1 MSTDPMKE
9 PMREYEVSHANG
21 RMPIVREVSRAADV
35 ASDLHANLD
44 TVAAAIARRGFVLAG
59 LGAGLAFLAGC
70 ASTPKTSSRGTNGLT
85 LAGGQAGDNVGAGP
99 WGADGELPP
108 KRYAQPV
115 SPTGTT
121 GSTGGAGGR
130 SPTIA
135 GKSPRTVGP
144 DAKPAPTKAAAG
156 SSAGAS
162 TKAPNAGY
170 ASGIRVP
177 ATYDGTV
184 IPRAAWTNFRPPAA
198 DMDRMPK
205 VTRITVHHEGN
216 RAFTATSV
224 ADCRARLV
232 NVMNGE
238 MNARVPHKD
247 IAYHY
252 VIDPAGRV
260 WEARDLRYEGRH
272 TRNNH
277 DGNLGVMCLGN
288 FEEQSISPAQ
298 LAALEKFLKS
308 LQAKH
313 KVSKKRVYTHQEL
326 SPTLC
331 PGKDLQRRM
340 GTLRSR
346 LA

>member
-1 MSTDPMKE
+1 METTMSHDPAHDPAK
-9 PMREYEVSHANG
+9 EYEIPHVPSASRE
-21 RMPIVREVSRAADV
+21 RMPIVRAGDARLIDGLGEPLAA
-35 ASDLHANLD
+35 S
-44 TVAAAIARRGFVLAG
+44 IARRGFVLATV
-59 LGAGLAFLAGC
+59 GAGLAFLAGC
-70 ASTPKTSSRGTNGLT
+70 ASTQKSAGSPGALGSNGL
-85 LAGGQAGDNVGAGP
+85 ARGADPGGGA
-99 WGADGELPP
+99 WGADGDLPP

-115 SPTGTT
+115 NPSSGGNSGGSRASTT
-121 GSTGGAGGR
+121 TRPPAVATKPS
-130 SPTIA
+130 
-135 GKSPRTVGP
+135 RTVGP
-144 DAKPAPTKAAAG
+144 EAKPAPN
-156 SSAGAS
+156 S
-162 TKAPNAGY
+162 GY
-170 ASGIRVP
+170 ASGVRIP
-177 ATYDGTV
+177 ATYDGSV
-184 IPRAAWTNFRPPAA
+184 IPRSAWTNFRPPAA

-288 FEEQSISPAQ
+288 FEEQSIPPAQ

-326 SPTLC
+326 SATLC

-340 GTLRSR
+340 GTVRSR
-346 LA
+346 LS

>member
-1 MSTDPMKE
+1 MSTDPTK
-9 PMREYEVSHANG
+9 EYELSHVNG
-21 RMPIVREVSRAADV
+21 RMPIVREVPRASEV
-35 ASDLHANLD
+35 APAMDA
-44 TVAAAIARRGFVLAG
+44 VAATIARRGFVLLG
-59 LGAGLAFLAGC
+59 IGAGLSCLAGC
-70 ASTPKTSSRGTNGLT
+70 ASTPKSSQSRGANGL
-85 LAGGQAGDNVGAGP
+85 AMGGAPGSDNPGAGP
-99 WGADGELPP
+99 WGADGDLPP

-115 SPTGTT
+115 SPS
-121 GSTGGAGGR
+121 GSTGGTGTR
-130 SPTIA
+130 SSTSA
-135 GKSPRTVGP
+135 TKAPRTVGP
-144 DAKPAPTKAAAG
+144 DAKPAPAKAAT
-156 SSAGAS
+156 SSPA
-162 TKAPNAGY
+162 KAPSMGY
-170 ASGIRVP
+170 ASGIRIP

-184 IPRAAWTNFRPPAA
+184 IPRTAWTNFRPSAA

-224 ADCRARLV
+224 GDCRARLI

-247 IAYHY
+247 IAYHF

-288 FEEQSISPAQ
+288 FEEQSIPPAQ

-313 KVSKKRVYTHQEL
+313 KVSKKRVFTHQEL

-346 LA
+346 LSS

>member
-1 MSTDPMKE
+1 MSMEPAKDPE
-9 PMREYEVSHANG
+9 TPHVNPQR
-21 RMPIVREVSRAADV
+21 VSRALRALRGSGADPMTSLG
-35 ASDLHANLD
+35 ASDESL
-44 TVAAAIARRGFVLAG
+44 AAAIARRGFVLASI
-59 LGAGLAFLAGC
+59 GAGVAFLAAC
-70 ASTPKTSSRGTNGLT
+70 ASTPNSSRGTGSAT
-85 LAGGQAGDNVGAGP
+85 LAGGGSAGGPGAGSGTGPGAGP
-99 WGADGELPP
+99 WGADGDLPP

-115 SPTGTT
+115 TPSGGT
-121 GSTGGAGGR
+121 AR
-130 SPTIA
+130 SATAPSRPPAIA
-135 GKSPRTVGP
+135 TKPPRTVGP
-144 DAKPAPTKAAAG
+144 EAKP
-156 SSAGAS
+156 S
-162 TKAPNAGY
+162 PNSGY
-170 ASGIRVP
+170 ASGIRIP
-177 ATYDGTV
+177 STFDGSV
-184 IPRAAWTNFRPPAA
+184 IPRSAWTNFRPAAA

-298 LAALEKFLKS
+298 LAALEKFLKQ

-331 PGKDLQRRM
+331 PGKDLQKRM
-340 GTLRSR
+340 GALRSR

>member
-1 MSTDPMKE
+1 MSSDPAKE
-9 PMREYEVSHANG
+9 FETPHVLRSPRAGLVG
-21 RMPIVREVSRAADV
+21 AADESI
-35 ASDLHANLD
+35 ASE
-44 TVAAAIARRGFVLAG
+44 IARRGFVLASIG
-59 LGAGLAFLAGC
+59 TGLAVLAAC
-70 ASTPKTSSRGTNGLT
+70 ASTPKSSGGTGSAT
-85 LAGGQAGDNVGAGP
+85 LAGGGSGDPGGGV
-99 WGADGELPP
+99 WGADGDLPP

-115 SPTGTT
+115 SPSA
-121 GSTGGAGGR
+121 GSGGTGGTGR
-130 SPTIA
+130 SAGTPQRPPAIA
-135 GKSPRTVGP
+135 AKPARTVGP
-144 DAKPAPTKAAAG
+144 EAKPT
-156 SSAGAS
+156 
-162 TKAPNAGY
+162 PNSGY
-170 ASGIRVP
+170 ASGIRIP
-177 ATYDGTV
+177 ATFDGNV
-184 IPRAAWTNFRPPAA
+184 IPRSAWTNFRPAVA
-198 DMDRMPK
+198 GMDRMPK

-288 FEEQSISPAQ
+288 FEEQSIPPAQ
-298 LAALEKFLKS
+298 LAALEKFLKQ

-313 KVSKKRVYTHQEL
+313 KVARKRVYTHQEL

-346 LA
+346 LS

>member
-21 RMPIVREVSRAADV
+21 RMPIVREVSRATDV
-35 ASDLHANLD
+35 SSDLHANLD
-44 TVAAAIARRGFVLAG
+44 TVTAAIARRGFVLAG
-59 LGAGLAFLAGC
+59 IGAGLAFLAGC
-70 ASTPKTSSRGTNGLT
+70 ASTPKSSSRGTNGLS
-85 LAGGQAGDNVGAGP
+85 LAGDDAGASMGAGP

-115 SPTGTT
+115 SPS
-121 GSTGGAGGR
+121 GSTGGSGSR
-130 SPTIA
+130 PPVIA
-135 GKSPRTVGP
+135 SKTSRTVGP
-144 DAKPAPTKAAAG
+144 DAKPAPAKTAAG
-156 SSAGAS
+156 SSASAS
-162 TKAPNAGY
+162 TKTPNAGY